1 MMTER
6 RIRHIPV
13 FEDGDLVGMISI
25 GDLVKFASRQQ
36 SYEIKYLTDYITA
49 H

>member
-1 MMTER
+1 MPHPDDR
-6 RIRHIPV
+6 RPRQ
-13 FEDGDLVGMISI
+13 
-25 GDLVKFASRQQ
+25 FASRQQ